1 MQGGSTLQTGLVEVR
16 LLYFDGCP
24 HWRLADARLVAA
36 LRELG
41 LTGAPERVFVETV
54 EAAEAL
60 RFRGSPSVLI
70 DDADPFAEPG
80 APVGLSCRLYRTP
93 DGVQGAPSVAQLVQA
108 LTGARERS
116 LGA

>member
-1 MQGGSTLQTGLVEVR
+1 MEVR

-24 HWRLADARLVAA
+24 HLRLADARLVEAM
-36 LRELG
+36 RELG
-41 LTGAPERVFVETV
+41 LTGAPERVRVETV
-54 EAAEAL
+54 EAAEAW
-60 RFRGSPSVLI
+60 RFHGSPSVLI

-93 DGVQGAPSVAQLVQA
+93 DGVQGAPSVAQLIQV
-108 LTGARERS
+108 LTAARERS